1 MFDTDFNRFA
11 ALLDSIAG
19 MLPNAKP
26 LTPAGKSLFFRTLA
40 NLRFDDV
47 ERALMAHLQD
57 PQRGRFMPVP
67 ADVVAQI
74 EGAAADDGRPGADEA
89 WTTALLASDEAETVV
104 WTEETAQA
112 MFVAQPVLRAGDKVG
127 ARMAFKNAYDR
138 LVADARHA
146 RRPAHWHA
154 SLGQDPARRERALQ
168 GAVNRNLLPA
178 PQVAGLLPAPLDAD
192 NSVPADVAL
201 ENTRKLK
208 ALLADAISPAEKLRR
223 ARETHATAERERL
236 QGLKDDAEALAGEA
250 AVPLWPMAA
259 ITSQVLQ

>member
-168 GAVNRNLLPA
+168 GAVNRNLKTPE
-178 PQVAGLLPAPLDAD
+178 
-192 NSVPADVAL
+192 S
-201 ENTRKLK
+201 
-208 ALLADAISPAEKLRR
+208 
-223 ARETHATAERERL
+223 
-236 QGLKDDAEALAGEA
+236 
-250 AVPLWPMAA
+250 
-259 ITSQVLQ
+259 